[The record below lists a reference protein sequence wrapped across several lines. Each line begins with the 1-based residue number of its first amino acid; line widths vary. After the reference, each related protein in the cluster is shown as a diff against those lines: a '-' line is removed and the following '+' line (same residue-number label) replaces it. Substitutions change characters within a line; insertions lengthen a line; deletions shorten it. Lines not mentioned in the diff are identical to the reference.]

1 MLGLALSVPSKIGT
15 LKSLSFF
22 HHLLAT
28 SMGPTFYTAFRDKIR
43 HQLVHFGSSCIH
55 EGVGEEERKKENS
68 RSVNLLASEEHRGGF
83 SFWCLQ
89 LLLNKPPQAE
99 LATVGETSPQPPS

>member
-28 SMGPTFYTAFRDKIR
+28 SMGPTFYIAFRDKIR

-55 EGVGEEERKKENS
+55 EGVGEEERKKE
-68 RSVNLLASEEHRGGF
+68 RKQQVG
-83 SFWCLQ
+83 
-89 LLLNKPPQAE
+89 E
-99 LATVGETSPQPPS
+99 LAGF